1 MMPVNSTC
9 QCPRK
14 TIYAMVILQ
23 QWVMELEL
31 SIKILKLF
39 NLVYQAALSRVNN
52 KFRTQLVESLESKDL

>member
-14 TIYAMVILQ
+14 TTYAMVILQ

-39 NLVYQAALSRVNN
+39 NLVYQVALSRVNN
-52 KFRTQLVESLESKDL
+52 KFKIQLVEN